1 MHHRLIPQPIPTMSH
16 DLQEL
21 EAKLHALR
29 PAALDPGLSARLVDP
44 ARRTGTTLTPAETQ
58 FAASLH
64 RIHPAPLPAGLTTA
78 ILRETTGRKNA
89 VVPFPAAKP
98 ATTRHWGRF
107 MLPIAAAVALL
118 GAATALLVPTR
129 PDPSAVATNSKTTTP
144 PGPTTPPVPRSASNF
159 VPAGFSTGLSQAS
172 DEGVLWQSP
181 GQPRRVVKVV
191 YRDRVTLIDQYG
203 RKYEVEQP
211 RVEYILIPE
220 KLD

>member
-1 MHHRLIPQPIPTMSH
+1 MSH

-29 PAALDPGLSARLVDP
+29 PAALDPELSARLADT
-44 ARRTGTTLTPAETQ
+44 ARRTGTTLTPVETQ
-58 FAASLH
+58 FAASLR
-64 RIHPAPLPAGLTTA
+64 RINPAPLPADLAATILRKTTG
-78 ILRETTGRKNA
+78 RETT

-98 ATTRHWGRF
+98 AATRHRGRY

-118 GAATALLVPTR
+118 GAATALLIPTQ
-129 PDPSAVATNSKTTTP
+129 PNDSAVATNGKTTAR
-144 PGPTTPPVPRSASNF
+144 PGPPPPPVPRSASNF
-159 VPAGFSTGLSQAS
+159 VPAGFSTDLSQAS

-191 YRDRVTLIDQYG
+191 YRDRVTLIDQHG

-211 RVEYILIPE
+211 RVEYILLPE

>member
-1 MHHRLIPQPIPTMSH
+1 MSH

-21 EAKLHALR
+21 EARLHALR
-29 PAALDPGLSARLVDP
+29 PAALDPGLSARLADT

-64 RIHPAPLPAGLTTA
+64 RIHPAPLPAGLAAT
-78 ILRETTGRKNA
+78 ILRETTGRETA

-98 ATTRHWGRF
+98 AAARHRGRR

-118 GAATALLVPTR
+118 GAATALLVPTH
-129 PDPSAVATNSKTTTP
+129 PDHSAVATNGKTTSR
-144 PGPTTPPVPRSASNF
+144 PGPATPPVPRSASNF
-159 VPAGFSTGLSQAS
+159 APAGFSTDLSQAS

-181 GQPRRVVKVV
+181 GGPRRVVKVV
-191 YRDRVTLIDQYG
+191 YRDRVTLIDQHG
-203 RKYEVEQP
+203 RRYEVERP
-211 RVEYILIPE
+211 RVEYILLPE